1 MRVVLLVGGAAALS
15 ACAYHPG
22 SFREPGKYFQ
32 GERAT
37 VGCLD
42 FAVDRRGD
50 YEESAVF
57 EYSFGNRCNQPV
69 TLDLASLAV
78 WATAESGE
86 QFQLYPYDPKSEVRA
101 LPIEGRLFGHEV
113 IAYPLPQPA
122 TRVCINVATISPP
135 HEEPAQ
141 WMCFDKKKPTDAEP
155 VLAEAA
161 EAPVAKGVP

>member
-1 MRVVLLVGGAAALS
+1 MRVVLLVGAAGLS

-22 SFREPGKYFQ
+22 SFTDWSKPFQ

-69 TLDLASLAV
+69 TLDLASIAV
-78 WATAESGE
+78 WASTASGE
-86 QFQLYPYDPKSEVRA
+86 QVRLYPYDPAMEVRA

-113 IAYPLPQPA
+113 LSYPLPQPA
-122 TRVCINVATISPP
+122 TRVCVDVSTIAPP
-135 HEEPAQ
+135 HTEPSQ
-141 WMCFDKKKPTDAEP
+141 WMCFDSKPHD
-155 VLAEAA
+155 VAA
-161 EAPVAKGVP
+161 QPDVVAQGAP